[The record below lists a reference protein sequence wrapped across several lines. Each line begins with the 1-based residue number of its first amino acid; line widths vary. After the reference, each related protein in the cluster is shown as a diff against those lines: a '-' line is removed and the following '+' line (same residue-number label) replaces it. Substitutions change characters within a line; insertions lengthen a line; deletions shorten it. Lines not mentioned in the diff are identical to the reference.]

1 MPRTRIKICG
11 LRDADSLAAAVEAG
25 ADAVGFNLIRE
36 SPRFIEPEDAT
47 ELMYM
52 LPPMVTAIGVVRNLS
67 VDQYCEMEARF
78 PAPIMQLHGT
88 EPEKT
93 VAACGPGIIKAV
105 QFNPQTI
112 DSDLKRWNDLDEVD
126 AILIDGSA
134 GGQGATF
141 DWNALAS
148 KLEHVDKPI
157 FLAGGLTPENVGEAI
172 RAVRPY
178 AVDVAS
184 GVESAPGVKDPAK
197 IEAFCRA
204 VAAADA
210 SSGRL
215 V

>member
-11 LRDADSLAAAVEAG
+11 LRDADSLAAAVESG
-25 ADAVGFNLIRE
+25 ADAVGFNLIPE

-52 LPPMVTAIGVVRNLS
+52 LPPMVTAVGVVRNLS
-67 VDQYCEMEARF
+67 VDQYCEIEARF

-93 VAACGPGIIKAV
+93 VAACGPGVIKAV
-105 QFNPQTI
+105 QFHLHTI
-112 DSDLKRWNDLDEVD
+112 DADLKRWNDLDEVD

-134 GGQGATF
+134 GGEGRSF
-141 DWNALAS
+141 DWNTLAQ
-148 KLEHVDKPI
+148 KLELVDKPV
-157 FLAGGLTPENVGEAI
+157 FLAGGLTPDNVGDAI

-184 GVESAPGVKDPAK
+184 GVESASGVKDPAR

-204 VAAADA
+204 VAAADQTLA
-210 SSGRL
+210 
-215 V
+215 

>member
-36 SPRFIEPEDAT
+36 SPRFIEPEEAT

-52 LPPMVTAIGVVRNLS
+52 LPPMVTAIGIVRNLS

-88 EPEKT
+88 EPEKV
-93 VAACGPGIIKAV
+93 VASCGPGVIKAV
-105 QFNPQTI
+105 QFHPQTI
-112 DSDLKRWNDLDEVD
+112 DADLKRWNDLDEVD

-134 GGQGATF
+134 GGEGKAF

-148 KLEHVDKPI
+148 KLEQVDKPI
-157 FLAGGLTPENVGEAI
+157 FLAGGLTPDNVGDAI
-172 RAVRPY
+172 RAIRPY

-184 GVESAPGVKDPAK
+184 GVESSPGVKDPAK

-204 VAAADA
+204 VAQANLSA
-210 SSGRL
+210 
-215 V
+215 